1 MNINEIY
8 RRKNNKPYEF
18 YRNMISIYY
27 FLLINNKLNDYPR
40 YLIQFKIKYINFFR
54 NNFIN
59 NNIFFFTLY
68 NKIPNIF
75 LPLPYKYY
83 FKYPIITFSNKIK
96 GKNYKIKLDLP
107 KNNKLLN
114 TNYYYSPIE
123 VMFMSNFDYVNSL
136 KYVEHNIYDFFNII
150 NPIEY
155 LNKLNSN
162 FLRNKTYFIIY
173 NNNVIIA
180 NNIKINNNII
190 IEKYFVKSGKKFNF
204 ESNKLE
210 LKLSDILYLSI
221 LDDITNNKVL
231 QVFPLKTIP
240 KDTILYNQINK
251 NNKYFDYHTKS
262 EWIPSYFTLTKTR
275 ILDPLYGNLEEK
287 YYIKQFKVKQDFEI
301 LDITT
306 NIYLDNE
313 IVRNYYNISKD
324 YKVNCLEIDINSK
337 KLCEYDIYKPEK
349 NNFKVN
355 YNKKIGLTLLIWKN
369 FKNMDYNITFFYFIN
384 DLKIKNYFNIF
395 STIITKDNQQKLLG
409 EELFITDKNI
419 LNKIESIDEYKPI
432 DLSLK

>member
-114 TNYYYSPIE
+114 TNYYYARVGKITNNYK
-123 VMFMSNFDYVNSL
+123 FINSL
-136 KYVEHNIYDFFNII
+136 KYIEHDIYDNFNII

-155 LNKLNSN
+155 LIKLNDN
-162 FLRNKTYFIIY
+162 FLSNKTFFILY
-173 NNNVIIA
+173 GKNIIIVD
-180 NNIKINNNII
+180 NIKINNNKII
-190 IEKYFVKSGKKFNF
+190 IENYFIKDNKFKFNN
-204 ESNKLE
+204 NKLE
-210 LKLSDILYLSI
+210 IKLSDILYLSI
-221 LDDITNNKVL
+221 LDNITNNKIL

-240 KDTILYNQINK
+240 KNTLLFNQGNK
-251 NNKYFDYHTKS
+251 KSLEEKKTK
-262 EWIPSYFTLTKTR
+262 PYYYTLNKTR
-275 ILDPLYGNLEEK
+275 ILDPLYIKPNEE
-287 YYIKQFKVKQDFEI
+287 YFIKQFKVKQDFEI

-324 YKVNCLEIDINSK
+324 YKVNCLEININSK
-337 KLCEYDIYKPEK
+337 KLCEYEIYKPEK

-355 YNKKIGLTLLIWKN
+355 YNKKLGLTLLIWKN

-409 EELFITDKNI
+409 EELFITDENI